1 MQNSITP
8 IEHQQANAIQGKMD
22 IRDID
27 HFNPKIKLGSVYR
40 ISEFM
45 CQPTSPY
52 QQTIDNKTSLRFGRV
67 TKFDLMTVT
76 DIPHHYFRF
85 VSYNQLH
92 SRIPKEDATG
102 KMQYP
107 ILTG

>member
-1 MQNSITP
+1 MTAIK
-8 IEHQQANAIQGKMD
+8 HQQGNAIQGNMD
-22 IRDID
+22 IRDFD
-27 HFNPKIKLGSVYR
+27 YFNPKIKIGSVYR

-45 CQPTSPY
+45 CQPTNPY
-52 QQTIDNKTSLRFGRV
+52 QQTLDNKTSLRFGKV
-67 TKFDLMTVT
+67 TKFDLTTVT

-92 SRIPKEDATG
+92 TRIAKEDATG